1 MSELFNS
8 LHNSEVS
15 PVFLITFADA
25 GHPVYQSV
33 MKFSVNVSAGHG
45 YLDSPDRENS
55 PFLR

>member
-1 MSELFNS
+1 MHFFMAG
-8 LHNSEVS
+8 
-15 PVFLITFADA
+15 PVFLIPFADA